1 MSLCDREWK
10 AHPLTMELDDM
21 PELVLS
27 PRDNMFTLQ
36 YAALDMAD
44 NTDITYA
51 YMLEGL
57 EDNWKSVE
65 SQRSVTYTNLKKG
78 DYIFK
83 VRSTNS
89 DGVWVE
95 NTRSLRITVSPSFWE
110 TGWAFS
116 LYALGLCLL
125 MAVITCIFFV
135 IYRLRNKVFMEQ
147 QIADIK
153 LRFFAN
159 ISHELRTPLTLIVG
173 PVEKSLQKD
182 LSKDVRGDLMLV
194 KDNANRML
202 RLVNQLLDF
211 RKIQNQRMKLKVC
224 EVDLPAFIPVV
235 MASFK
240 ELAIRQRIDFCFETE
255 LESLRI
261 WVDRDKLETILFNLI
276 ANAFKFTP
284 SEKSIVVTLKDEPG
298 KVCIGVRDE
307 GVGIEPDKQNLIF
320 SRFETAME
328 KNLFNLPNTG
338 IGLSLVKE
346 LVELHHGNITVDSK
360 PGQGTC
366 FSVYLQKGKEH
377 YSEESVE
384 WIISDFEVEEDPSPE
399 TLCKSLR

>member
-1 MSLCDREWK
+1 
-10 AHPLTMELDDM
+10 M